1 MLWRRLFGRREQEA
15 APMLLMVGLGN
26 PGPKY
31 ARHRHNIGFMAVDAI
46 AQAHGFGAERRRFQG
61 LAREGRLAGD
71 KALILK
77 PQTFMNESGRAVG
90 EAVRFYKLEP
100 SQVVVF
106 YDELDLA
113 AGKVRVKQ
121 GGGHAGHNG
130 LRSVIA
136 HVGADVVRVRL
147 GIGHPGHK
155 EKVLPHVL
163 SDFAKADAAWL
174 DPLIDALA
182 AEVAWLARGE
192 PERFQTAV
200 AQRIAPPRSGTG
212 TGRPEQ
218 AGP

>member
-1 MLWRRLFGRREQEA
+1 MLWRWLFGRREQEA
-15 APMLLMVGLGN
+15 APMLLIVGLGN

-100 SQVVVF
+100 AQVVVF

-155 EKVLPHVL
+155 EQVLPHVL
-163 SDFAKADAAWL
+163 SDFAKVDAAWL

-192 PERFQTAV
+192 PERVQTAV

-212 TGRPEQ
+212 TGRPGQ